1 MSLPERAKCVVR
13 EGVAA
18 QAGTSG
24 DFGTPVAA
32 AMLRTRRL
40 ICWAAWLDQI
50 AKGDVDLQRLA
61 AFMLVALGGRGQ
73 AP

>member
-1 MSLPERAKCVVR
+1 
-13 EGVAA
+13 
-18 QAGTSG
+18 
-24 DFGTPVAA
+24 
-32 AMLRTRRL
+32 MLRTRRL

-73 AP
+73 APFHVSVLAQCQMQTKRNGRG